1 MLRDSCVAFAILTLG
16 LTFNFLVE
24 YRSVFRPV
32 TIDRFRVHSILNRNV
47 CLLRLFP
54 SITIQTVRALLH
66 PPIEGI
72 VMQTY
77 GSGKFDRLVAFPTI
91 DCLF

>member
-1 MLRDSCVAFAILTLG
+1 MAVQMLVDM
-16 LTFNFLVE
+16 
-24 YRSVFRPV
+24 RSIFRPMA
-32 TIDRFRVHSILNRNV
+32 IDRFKVQSTLNRNV

-72 VMQTY
+72 VLQSY
-77 GSGKFDRLVAFPTI
+77 GSGKNQPTLLSQ
-91 DCLF
+91 DT